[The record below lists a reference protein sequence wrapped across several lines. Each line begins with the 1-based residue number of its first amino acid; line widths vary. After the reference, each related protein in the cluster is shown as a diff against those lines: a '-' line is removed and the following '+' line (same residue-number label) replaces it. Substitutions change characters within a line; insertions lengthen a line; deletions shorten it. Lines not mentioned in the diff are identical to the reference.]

1 MCDTMV
7 GLAGATANGQ
17 TLFAKNSD
25 RPADECQ
32 PLVQRERER
41 HPPGSTVRCRF
52 LEIPQVA
59 ETFGHVG
66 SRPYWC
72 WGYEHGFNE
81 HQVVIGNE
89 ALPSGI
95 AFSEPKLI
103 GMEILRL
110 ALERGRT
117 AAEAVEVIAD
127 LVTRHGQG
135 RFDNDAGIATYDNSY
150 IVADPNEA
158 YAVETAG
165 HEWAVRRVERSTG
178 ISNVYGIGAD
188 WDRLSPGAEAD
199 ALGRG
204 RWERGRGRF
213 DFAAAFTSPE
223 YRAEALGSGSN
234 RRGRSCAVLARRDG
248 FIDAATMMAILSD
261 HSDGARPDE
270 PFQTTFGQQGG
281 ICVHTAADG
290 TGGNTAASLVADL
303 CADGSR
309 LPVYWCSFYSPC
321 VGAFL
326 PLFSEGDLPQVLAL
340 GDREPDDA
348 SPWWLFHR
356 LSAAIRAEPAKRA
369 PIVRD
374 RFRAMQEVWRVS
386 AYDTA
391 REGRRLLDR
400 GETEA
405 ARRLLTGSMEE
416 SVTEALSA
424 ARELLAAFPAPRA
437 SGAPLPVT

>member
-7 GLAGATANGQ
+7 SLAGATASGQ

-32 PLVQRERER
+32 PLLQRDRER

-52 LEIPQVA
+52 LEVPQVA
-59 ETFGHVG
+59 ETFRHVG

-127 LVTRHGQG
+127 LVSRYGQG
-135 RFDNDAGIATYDNSY
+135 RFDNDAAIATYDNGY
-150 IVADPNEA
+150 IVADPREA

-165 HEWAVRRVERSTG
+165 HQWAVKRVERSIG
-178 ISNVYGIGAD
+178 ISNVYAIGAD
-188 WDRLSPGAEAD
+188 WDRLSPGAESD

-204 RWERGRGRF
+204 RWEHGRGRF
-213 DFAAAFTSPE
+213 DFAAAFTNPE
-223 YRAEALGSGSN
+223 YRSEAVGSGSR
-234 RRGRSCAVLARRDG
+234 RRGRSCTVLARRDG
-248 FIDAATMMAILSD
+248 RIDAASLMALLSD
-261 HSDGARPDE
+261 HSDGSRPDE
-270 PFQTTFGQQGG
+270 PFQTAFGRRGG
-281 ICVHTAADG
+281 ICVHAQEDG
-290 TGGNTAASLVADL
+290 GGGNTAASLVADL

-321 VGAFL
+321 VAVFL
-326 PLFSEGDLPQVLAL
+326 PLFSEGVLPRVLAV
-340 GDREPDDA
+340 GDETPDDA

-356 LSAAIRAEPAKRA
+356 LSHAVRAQPSERVPLVGA
-369 PIVRD
+369 
-374 RFRAMQEVWRVS
+374 RFRAMQEAWMAS

-391 REGRRLLDR
+391 KAGRRLLDQ

-405 ARRLLTGSMEE
+405 ASRMLTDSMEE
-416 SVTEALSA
+416 SVTEALRA
-424 ARELLAAFPAPRA
+424 VREMLAAFPAPRVL
-437 SGAPLPVT
+437 GEPLSVT